1 MGRNDMIQA
10 MLWLWVV
17 GILAIYLYQFL
28 GLIRPILTL
37 LGLS

>member
-1 MGRNDMIQA
+1 MDRNDMIQA

-17 GILAIYLYQFL
+17 GVLAVYLYQFR
-28 GLIRPILTL
+28 GLIGPILTL